1 MAPRRRRPKRQKR
14 PNRSTRPLRKKAP
27 AAVESKAP
35 LPDCE
40 GPKLGKFQH
49 GSAAIQFVDL
59 LSAETPG
66 VDGHVFEVI
75 IKSKHYAL
83 KMVKYK
89 TVEASSETH
98 MLIYNSS
105 SSGSLL
111 SSILQLKPMIWQE
124 LR

>member
-1 MAPRRRRPKRQKR
+1 MAPRREKRPKRPLQKK
-14 PNRSTRPLRKKAP
+14 PP
-27 AAVESKAP
+27 AAVESNDP

-49 GSAAIQFVDL
+49 CTAAIQFVGL

-75 IKSKHYAL
+75 IESKHYAL
-83 KMVKYK
+83 KMVRD
-89 TVEASSETH
+89 TPIEASFETH
-98 MLIYNSS
+98 KLIYKS

-111 SSILQLKPMIWQE
+111 SSIIQLKPMV
-124 LR
+124 